1 MTESVFRTL
10 HPFHV
15 RLLILLLAVAGSARA
30 EKIWLFERGQALV
43 SVEAGPRDARLSAV
57 SLGLTGLLREL
68 ESGLFQAD
76 VRLTLSSF
84 TTGSVSRDQRVR
96 EGSDAALNPEIVF
109 SGVSVSAPQEGAL
122 RLRGTLTLLGQS
134 RSLEIPLSLVRAGGS
149 HYAHASFTLHLR
161 DFGVDLP
168 AAADEVR
175 VDLDAGLRPAGAV
188 ASR

>member
-1 MTESVFRTL
+1 
-10 HPFHV
+10 V
-15 RLLILLLAVAGSARA
+15 RLIFLLLAVAGSARA
-30 EKIWLFERGQALV
+30 DKIWLVERGQALV
-43 SVEAGPRDARLSAV
+43 SIEAGPRKAPLSAV

-68 ESGLFQAD
+68 ESGLYQAD

-109 SGVSVSAPQEGAL
+109 SGVSLAAPEEGAV

-134 RSLEIPLSLVRAGGS
+134 RALEIPLSLVRAGGS
-149 HYAHASFTLHLR
+149 HYAHASFALHLR

-175 VDLDAGLRPAGAV
+175 VDLDAGLRPAAGAV